1 MTRMGLVTASGGRRG
16 MRRPANDLPSPPD
29 YASALKMSP
38 LRDGAW
44 LTGVDGRRRL
54 DMCQANGAVLLGW
67 NDPGVEAA
75 VGEAAH
81 GLQGQV
87 AGRLSEITPGA
98 EAVAFEASVASAMA
112 AVLLAART
120 VTGRD
125 GAYFCDE
132 AVSALGETETLAEVM
147 ETRAGEMAA
156 LVVRPLDA
164 PPAFLKAARRLSERH
179 GVMLVLEESRS
190 ALRVHRAGAQGLSG
204 VTADAVIFG
213 PSLANGRELAAV
225 TGNIELM
232 SAVRRQGPAPEP
244 AAFAA
249 ALAVLARMEREDV
262 AQTLQVIGAEI
273 TAEVEQRFARTGA
286 DAFVSV
292 CGDPSWSVVAGDP
305 AFEAALSEE
314 LAREG
319 VLSFGAHTPSAAC
332 GADEIAYLLAA
343 YDRALPRAL
352 ERARWTGLRA
362 G

>member
-1 MTRMGLVTASGGRRG
+1 MTRMGLVSANGERRAA
-16 MRRPANDLPSPPD
+16 RRPANDQALSD
-29 YASALKMSP
+29 YHSALKFSP

-44 LTGVDGRRRL
+44 LTGRDGRRRL
-54 DMCQANGAVLLGW
+54 DLCQANGAVLLGW
-67 NDPGVEAA
+67 NDPGVETA
-75 VGEAAH
+75 VAEAAD

-98 EAVAFEASVASAMA
+98 EAVAFEANVASAMA
-112 AVLLAART
+112 AVLLAAKT

-132 AVSALGETETLAEVM
+132 TVSALGEVDPLARVM

-156 LVVRPLDA
+156 LVIRPLDA
-164 PPAFLKAARRLSERH
+164 PPAFLKAARRLSDRH
-179 GVMLVLEESRS
+179 GVMLILEESRS

-225 TGNIELM
+225 TGTIELM
-232 SAVRRQGPAPEP
+232 SAVRRQGPAPDAE
-244 AAFAA
+244 AFAA

-286 DAFVSV
+286 DAFASV

-305 AFEAALSEE
+305 AFEAALSEA
-314 LAREG
+314 LTREG

-332 GADEIAYLLAA
+332 GAEEIAFLLSA
-343 YDRALPRAL
+343 YDRALPRAI